1 MLRKTFYFWYTTHMS
16 SAYILYGKSG
26 SGKGTQAGL
35 LGECLE
41 GSGRNHL
48 YIETGK
54 MFRDFIDTQQSYTAQ
69 CTKEIMDNGLLMP
82 AFFPIYMWSKK
93 LIEQYSGTED
103 VIFDGIAR
111 RPEEVAMV
119 LSALEFFKITR
130 THVIVMDITDDE
142 ALQRLQNRHEGRVDD
157 MDIEKIRHRLDWY
170 TTNVIP
176 AIDIYRN
183 TPGIQVHDIDGIG
196 SVDEIF
202 ERIKKAVF

>member
-1 MLRKTFYFWYTTHMS
+1 MS

-26 SGKGTQAGL
+26 SGKGTQAKL
-35 LGECLE
+35 LQQYLDN
-41 GSGRNHL
+41 SGRKYL

-54 MFRDFIDTQQSYTAQ
+54 MFRDFIDTENSFTAIR
-69 CTKEIMDNGLLMP
+69 TKGIMDNGLLMP

-93 LIEQYSGTED
+93 LIEDYTGTED

-119 LSALEFFKITR
+119 LSALEFFNITDV
-130 THVIVMDITDDE
+130 HVIVMNITDDE

-157 MDIEKIRHRLDWY
+157 MDTLKIRHRLGWY

-176 AIDIYRN
+176 AIDIYRH
-183 TPGIQVHDIDGIG
+183 TGGVQVHDVDGIG
-196 SVDEIF
+196 SIDEIF
-202 ERIKKAVF
+202 NRIKKVIF